1 VTDADSGPR
10 PPTGAV
16 SDTGA
21 DGDGDDDIDPFGPY
35 VNDAVATGLVVG
47 YLSYLALVGIRGPA
61 TVGLDTA
68 PALLLDGWLAAVGI
82 AVAWVFGP
90 ETVRAV
96 GMLVAAI
103 RSPDD
108 LPGDTEPGGEPG
120 PDPNLDPVPD
130 PEPGPRRQSA
140 GDRTDDGDPTAS
152 PTDGTQDRATAGR
165 TRTDGGE
172 ASASAQ
178 RRRMI
183 QTQTPGLDAGLGA
196 LLSLSLPAAFLI
208 PALPRLGPLPVV
220 TVTPPASRVLANLA
234 AAPTALV
241 LGWVAFAATATVWA
255 FGVRAARSVAALR
268 TGGYPD

>member
-1 VTDADSGPR
+1 M
-10 PPTGAV
+10 GAV

-21 DGDGDDDIDPFGPY
+21 GGDGDDDIDPFGPY
-35 VNDAVATGLVVG
+35 VNDAVAAGLVVG
-47 YLSYLALVGIRGPA
+47 YLSYLALVAVRGPA

-108 LPGDTEPGGEPG
+108 LLGDTEPGVEPVPH
-120 PDPNLDPVPD
+120 PDPDPDRD
-130 PEPGPRRQSA
+130 PEAGSGVDPRREPA
-140 GDRTDDGDPTAS
+140 EGHAAAGDPTARS
-152 PTDGTQDRATAGR
+152 TDGARDRATAGR
-165 TRTDGGE
+165 TGTDGGDE
-172 ASASAQ
+172 SASAQ

-196 LLSLSLPAAFLI
+196 LLSLSLPAAFLV
-208 PALPRLGPLPVV
+208 PALPPLRPLPVV

-234 AAPTALV
+234 AAPTSLA